1 MSNVLFVDDFQE
13 AADALA
19 DVASALGHQSS
30 VAYNGASAL
39 ALADSNQFDVILLDL
54 TLPDGDGRDL
64 CLQMREGRNSEARI
78 IALTGH
84 AELRGEVMQCFD
96 GCALK
101 PINIDELAELLA

>member
-1 MSNVLFVDDFQE
+1 MSNVLFVDDFKE

-19 DVASALGHQSS
+19 DIASALGHRSA

-39 ALADSNQFDVILLDL
+39 ALAGGNCFDVILLDL
-54 TLPDGDGRDL
+54 TLPDADGHDV
-64 CLQMREGRNSEARI
+64 CLQLREGQHSGARI

-84 AELRGEVMQCFD
+84 AELVGEVMQCFD

-101 PINIDELAELLA
+101 PVDIDHLQELLA